1 MENMKKEHADAT
13 QDGKEQNVQFATMNV
28 KFRTVT
34 TMATVWLESV
44 SVVEDIQDNSAN
56 LVCTILYSCLL
67 EYQP

>member
-56 LVCTILYSCLL
+56 LVCKLL
-67 EYQP
+67 